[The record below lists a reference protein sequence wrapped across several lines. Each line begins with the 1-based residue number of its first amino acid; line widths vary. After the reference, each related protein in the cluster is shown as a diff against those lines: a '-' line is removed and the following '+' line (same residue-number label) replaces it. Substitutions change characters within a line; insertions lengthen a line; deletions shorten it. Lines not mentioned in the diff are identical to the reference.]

1 MKNKELKIVR
11 KKLDKLDLKI
21 LSLIKKRTSLVNQV
35 IKIKKYKSK
44 IVDKKRIKEVLKKI
58 RLNSTKKKIGSG
70 EDCKSASFIKILR
83 LLISISS
90 IIFFIF
96 FLKRFNAPVD
106 FKYLKLFI
114 NSTTSP

>member
-35 IKIKKYKSK
+35 IKIKKYKSQ

-58 RLNSTKKKIGSG
+58 RLNSTKKKI
-70 EDCKSASFIKILR
+70 DPRITQKIWKSMIASYIEYERRK
-83 LLISISS
+83 
-90 IIFFIF
+90 
-96 FLKRFNAPVD
+96 
-106 FKYLKLFI
+106 FKEK
-114 NSTTSP
+114 

>member
-35 IKIKKYKSK
+35 IKIKKYKSQ

-58 RLNSTKKKIGSG
+58 RLNSTKKKIDPRIT
-70 EDCKSASFIKILR
+70 EKIWKSMIASYIEYERRK
-83 LLISISS
+83 
-90 IIFFIF
+90 
-96 FLKRFNAPVD
+96 
-106 FKYLKLFI
+106 FKEK
-114 NSTTSP
+114 

>member
-35 IKIKKYKSK
+35 IKIKKYKSQ

-58 RLNSTKKKIGSG
+58 RLNSTKKKIDPRIT
-70 EDCKSASFIKILR
+70 EKIWKSMIASYIE
-83 LLISISS
+83 
-90 IIFFIF
+90 
-96 FLKRFNAPVD
+96 N
-106 FKYLKLFI
+106 
-114 NSTTSP
+114 T